1 MGLCSLWRLFLLFID
16 MRRIE
21 KNYKLFEG
29 APDLIKEW
37 HPTANGNLTPRNVKI
52 SHPKRVWWICNKS
65 HKWMATIKSRINGYG
80 CPQCRKDV
88 VDFQPHDDKA
98 ISRQK
103 YNTSY
108 TKKIRGE
115 KSVFLELDSVNP
127 QFGRDFR
134 KAKRFKTNSTAIVE
148 IPSTEHWFYA
158 EMKNVSSG
166 GMYLE
171 VDASIDRGTNIK
183 INLDRP
189 LFKSDHKKF
198 NSIVRWC
205 RKLEAEDKS
214 HYSFGIGS
222 KFV

>member
-1 MGLCSLWRLFLLFID
+1 
-16 MRRIE
+16 MRRLE
-21 KNYKLFEG
+21 KNFNLFEA

-52 SHPKRVWWICNKS
+52 SYRKRVWWICNKS
-65 HKWMATIKSRINGYG
+65 HEWMATINSRIKGNV
-80 CPQCRKDV
+80 CPLCRKDV
-88 VDFQPHDDKA
+88 DNFQLYDDKT
-98 ISRQK
+98 ISQQK
-103 YNTSY
+103 YSNSY

-115 KSVFLELDSVNP
+115 KSVFLELDSINP
-127 QFGRDFR
+127 RFGRDFR

-166 GMYLE
+166 GMYIE
-171 VDASIDRGTNIK
+171 VEASIDRGTNIK

-189 LFKSDHKKF
+189 LFKSDQNEF

-205 RKLEAEDKS
+205 RKLEAEDTLIVKW
-214 HYSFGIGS
+214 
-222 KFV
+222 